1 MFRVTAQA
9 ITTLMVYLF
18 IAGDVTEIVSS
29 HHNVSGT
36 RLRVDANTPI
46 ASASSFARSGA
57 SPYVAWG
64 YNTVNSITAVTDI
77 YTIHN
82 AIADLLTT
90 IRMGMVLTGWHYLT
104 PNNLAILALL
114 RAVISPSSSSSN
126 RINSMSCS
134 EYIEV
139 LPE

>member
-9 ITTLMVYLF
+9 ITTLVVYLF
-18 IAGDVTEIVSS
+18 IAGYITKIMGS

-36 RLRVDANTPI
+36 RLRVDADTPI

-64 YNTVNSITAVTDI
+64 YNTINSITAVTDI
-77 YTIHN
+77 YTIHD

-90 IRMGMVLTGWHYLT
+90 IRMGMVFTG
-104 PNNLAILALL
+104 
-114 RAVISPSSSSSN
+114 
-126 RINSMSCS
+126 
-134 EYIEV
+134 
-139 LPE
+139 

>member
-1 MFRVTAQA
+1 MLRITTQA
-9 ITTLMVYLF
+9 ITTLMVYLL
-18 IAGDVTEIVSS
+18 IAGDITEIVGS
-29 HHNVSGT
+29 HNDVGSA
-36 RLRVDANTPI
+36 RLTVDANTPI

-57 SPYVAWG
+57 SPYVTRG
-64 YNTVNSITAVTDI
+64 YNTINSITAVTDI
-77 YTIHN
+77 YTLHN

-90 IRMGMVLTGWHYLT
+90 IRMGMILTGWHYLT

-126 RINSMSCS
+126 RINSMFCS